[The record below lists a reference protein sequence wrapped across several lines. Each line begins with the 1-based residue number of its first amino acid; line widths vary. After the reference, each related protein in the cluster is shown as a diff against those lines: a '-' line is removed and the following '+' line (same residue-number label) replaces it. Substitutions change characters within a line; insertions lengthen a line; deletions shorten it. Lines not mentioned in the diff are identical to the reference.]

1 MSRKY
6 RKVAVGGTFDLLH
19 KGHICLIK
27 KALEVGDYTIIG
39 LTTDEILRANPKKH
53 FVAKFEE
60 RREKLLRFLEH
71 LGVINRVQIIP
82 LDDPYGIV
90 ITDSEVDALVVS
102 YETAG
107 RGEEINGIR
116 RQRKFEPVNLIVIDA
131 ILADDGLPI
140 STTRIRRGEID
151 REGQILSGMNR

>member
-1 MSRKY
+1 M
-6 RKVAVGGTFDLLH
+6 
-19 KGHICLIK
+19 
-27 KALEVGDYTIIG
+27 
-39 LTTDEILRANPKKH
+39 
-53 FVAKFEE
+53 
-60 RREKLLRFLEH
+60 EH

-140 STTRIRRGEID
+140 STTRIRRGEVD
-151 REGQILSGMNR
+151 REGHLLSGMNR